1 MITTIVN
8 LLTFGILFSS
18 IISITSNNPI
28 ISIIFLIS
36 AFVIAAGYLI
46 LLGIN
51 FIGISY
57 IVIYVGAIAVLFLF
71 IILMINIK
79 LTDILDTG
87 YNFTKNLPIG
97 LNIASLLLFIF
108 FSVAAQINLFPFYP
122 CVAPKDS
129 GFLVPAG
136 DTTSAFPNAP
146 FKTAVLGR
154 NQIPVKFSEGG
165 VPTEA
170 SGLSTQLVDA
180 PAFAEQEQVT
190 LLHQMKVAPQRTN
203 VEEQGIASQE
213 IPSFTNSNINTLPAS
228 AEGEIS
234 DINLL
239 EFSQIEVL
247 GQFLYT
253 YASIFLII
261 LSLILLLAMLAII
274 IISKKNITN
283 I

>member
-28 ISIIFLIS
+28 ISIIFLIT
-36 AFVIAAGYLI
+36 AFVNAAGYLI

-87 YNFTKNLPIG
+87 YNFTKNLPLG

-108 FSVAAQINLFPFYP
+108 FSVAVNFFPFLP
-122 CVAPKDS
+122 
-129 GFLVPAG
+129 
-136 DTTSAFPNAP
+136 SAF
-146 FKTAVLGR
+146 
-154 NQIPVKFSEGG
+154 
-165 VPTEA
+165 
-170 SGLSTQLVDA
+170 A
-180 PAFAEQEQVT
+180 PAQVS
-190 LLHQMKVAPQRTN
+190 LQDPHSSYPGLWV
-203 VEEQGIASQE
+203 
-213 IPSFTNSNINTLPAS
+213 
-228 AEGEIS
+228 GEIFNV
-234 DINLL
+234 NLL
-239 EFSQIEVL
+239 EFTQIEVL
-247 GQFLYT
+247 GHFLYT
-253 YASIFLII
+253 YGSIFLII

-274 IISKKNITN
+274 VISKKNITN

>member
-1 MITTIVN
+1 MMTTFIIN

-36 AFVIAAGYLI
+36 AFVNAAGYLI

-87 YNFTKNLPIG
+87 YNFTKNLPMG

-108 FSVAAQINLFPFYP
+108 FSVLGSSFLKVSSAQLHNF
-122 CVAPKDS
+122 
-129 GFLVPAG
+129 
-136 DTTSAFPNAP
+136 N
-146 FKTAVLGR
+146 
-154 NQIPVKFSEGG
+154 SE
-165 VPTEA
+165 A
-170 SGLSTQLVDA
+170 
-180 PAFAEQEQVT
+180 
-190 LLHQMKVAPQRTN
+190 
-203 VEEQGIASQE
+203 
-213 IPSFTNSNINTLPAS
+213 IPSEAFMIKEIGLTTYAKAATTQEGATNIEEIGSNMNFLNY
-228 AEGEIS
+228 IS
-234 DINLL
+234 DAKLL
-239 EFSQIEVL
+239 EFTQIEVL
-247 GQFLYT
+247 GHYLYT

-274 IISKKNITN
+274 IISKKNIKN

>member
-1 MITTIVN
+1 MITTIIN

-28 ISIIFLIS
+28 ISIIFLIT
-36 AFVIAAGYLI
+36 AFVNAAGYLI

-87 YNFTKNLPIG
+87 YNFTKNLPLG
-97 LNIASLLLFIF
+97 LNIASLLLLIF
-108 FSVAAQINLFPFYP
+108 FSASALRQPLLKESATQLNFYP
-122 CVAPKDS
+122 S
-129 GFLVPAG
+129 
-136 DTTSAFPNAP
+136 
-146 FKTAVLGR
+146 
-154 NQIPVKFSEGG
+154 II
-165 VPTEA
+165 
-170 SGLSTQLVDA
+170 QL
-180 PAFAEQEQVT
+180 P
-190 LLHQMKVAPQRTN
+190 P
-203 VEEQGIASQE
+203 
-213 IPSFTNSNINTLPAS
+213 LPPLMEVR
-228 AEGEIS
+228 EGETTPFNSLYLNEIL
-234 DINLL
+234 DTKLL
-239 EFSQIEVL
+239 EFTQIEVL
-247 GQFLYT
+247 GHYLYT

-274 IISKKNITN
+274 IISKKNIKN

>member
-28 ISIIFLIS
+28 ISIIFLIT
-36 AFVIAAGYLI
+36 AFVNAAGYLI

-97 LNIASLLLFIF
+97 LIIASLLFFIF
-108 FSVAAQINLFPFYP
+108 FSVA
-122 CVAPKDS
+122 
-129 GFLVPAG
+129 
-136 DTTSAFPNAP
+136 
-146 FKTAVLGR
+146 
-154 NQIPVKFSEGG
+154 
-165 VPTEA
+165 
-170 SGLSTQLVDA
+170 
-180 PAFAEQEQVT
+180 
-190 LLHQMKVAPQRTN
+190 
-203 VEEQGIASQE
+203 
-213 IPSFTNSNINTLPAS
+213 TLPTYYKAGAS
-228 AEGEIS
+228 YAEGILPLAPDCLRSDAELLAEGKGSDLFSRCSDLLSLPSAYNEENSLPLLAIGKGAIS

-239 EFSQIEVL
+239 EFTQIEVL

-274 IISKKNITN
+274 IISKKKITN

>member
-1 MITTIVN
+1 MVTTIIN

-28 ISIIFLIS
+28 ISIIFLIT
-36 AFVIAAGYLI
+36 AFVLAAGYLI

-87 YNFTKNLPIG
+87 YNFTKNLPLG
-97 LNIASLLLFIF
+97 LNIASLLLLIF
-108 FSVAAQINLFPFYP
+108 FSVATQLNFYP
-122 CVAPKDS
+122 S
-129 GFLVPAG
+129 IL
-136 DTTSAFPNAP
+136 TSLELDNYLPSL
-146 FKTAVLGR
+146 K
-154 NQIPVKFSEGG
+154 GG
-165 VPTEA
+165 SP
-170 SGLSTQLVDA
+170 LSAKQGG
-180 PAFAEQEQVT
+180 EIT
-190 LLHQMKVAPQRTN
+190 L
-203 VEEQGIASQE
+203 
-213 IPSFTNSNINTLPAS
+213 FNSLYN
-228 AEGEIS
+228 EIS
-234 DINLL
+234 DTKLL
-239 EFSQIEVL
+239 EFTQIEVL
-247 GQFLYT
+247 GHYLYT

-274 IISKKNITN
+274 IISKKNIKN